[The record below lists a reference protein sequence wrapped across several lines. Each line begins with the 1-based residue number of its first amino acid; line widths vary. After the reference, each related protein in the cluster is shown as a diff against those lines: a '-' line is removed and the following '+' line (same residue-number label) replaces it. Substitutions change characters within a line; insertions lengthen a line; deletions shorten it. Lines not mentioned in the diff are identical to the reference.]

1 MLQIKFFSFSRAK
14 PSILLHL
21 HLHMYTYCE
30 DELPLALHLIS
41 EELQMHP
48 GATAHTGMLIYSN
61 FPPFHHIPYYSRD
74 LNVYETTQSNAV
86 ESKK

>member
-1 MLQIKFFSFSRAK
+1 
-14 PSILLHL
+14 
-21 HLHMYTYCE
+21 MYTYCE

-61 FPPFHHIPYYSRD
+61 FPSFHHIPYYSRD
-74 LNVYETTQSNAV
+74 SQSYAV
-86 ESKK
+86 QSKNSSLGTYME